1 MLSQP
6 SLWCLSLS
14 LAGVVSLHAATPE
27 EGVAFFEKRI
37 RPLLAEHC
45 YECHSAS
52 AKKTKGNLR
61 LDSRDGWAKG
71 GDSGPAILPGKPDDS
86 LLIKGIRHW
95 DKDFKMPPEKPLVP
109 AQVAD
114 LVEWVKLGAPDPRT
128 NAPALATVT
137 SSKPAYGISVE
148 EGRKHWAYQPVKA
161 QPLPKLKDPA
171 WPRNELDHFTLAR
184 MEKAGVTPAPDA
196 DPRTL
201 IRRLTFDLTGL
212 PPTAEEVEAFVRACS
227 PIGNRQPAIGNLTD
241 RLLASPHYGER
252 WGRHWLDV
260 VRYADTC
267 GNASDYPVPQAY
279 KYRNYVI
286 KAFNEDKPYDRFIRE
301 QLAGDLLNSELKT
314 SNPELLVAPGYLAIA
329 RHFGGGGGEK
339 HLTIEDAIENTGR
352 AFLGLS
358 LSCARCHD
366 HKFDPLP
373 QTDYYALYGIFSSTT
388 FPHPGSEGMNR
399 PKDLVA
405 LGPKAEVE
413 AATKTWKEQL
423 AALDA
428 EVKKFEADKTAAD
441 KLPDPAEK
449 KAKADEATKAITAAK
464 AKHKQLSETVP
475 YELAYAVADSGKP
488 ANARLH
494 VRGDP
499 TRLGEEV
506 PRHFIQVLGGQ
517 PLPKDCGNSG
527 RLDLAN
533 WIADAT
539 NPLTARV
546 LVNRLWQHHFGRGL
560 VTTPNDFG
568 TRGQAP
574 SHPELLDFLAQK
586 FIASG
591 WSVKAMHK
599 LILTSRTWQLASGAE
614 AEAQPMAPP
623 GLGVRQSSAA
633 FEGGS
638 APEKRQRAA
647 AVQDA
652 VAPTTRPSGRSFF
665 GLFGSKPKPTS
676 PADLFAKNYI
686 KDPNNTLWWRAD
698 RRRLD
703 AESIRDALLYVS
715 GDLDATVGGAHPF
728 PPVNTWGFTQH
739 NQFFANYDNRQRT
752 VYQMQQRLR
761 KHAFLALFDGADPNS
776 STATREPSTTPLQS
790 LFMMNDKFAH
800 EQATKFAARVQQG
813 EADEARQIERAFL
826 ALYARPPQPDEL
838 ALATDYLANFRA
850 KLAAK
855 KLPADQAWPSLSRAL
870 LGANEFL
877 YLD

>member
-1 MLSQP
+1 MS
-6 SLWCLSLS
+6 
-14 LAGVVSLHAATPE
+14 AASPE
-27 EGVAFFEKRI
+27 EGIAFFEKRI
-37 RPLLAEHC
+37 RPVLVEHC
-45 YECHSAS
+45 YECHSVG
-52 AKKTKGNLR
+52 AKKAKGGLR
-61 LDSRDGWAKG
+61 LDSREGWVKG

-86 LLIKGIRHW
+86 LFIKGIRHW

-114 LVEWVKLGAPDPRT
+114 LIEWVKLGAPDPRT
-128 NAPALATVT
+128 NAPVLTATAAA
-137 SSKPAYGISVE
+137 KPSYGISVE

-161 QPLPKLKDPA
+161 QPLPKLKDKA
-171 WPRNELDHFTLAR
+171 WPRNEVDHFTLAR
-184 MEKAGVTPAPDA
+184 MEKAGVVPVPDA

-212 PPTAEEVEAFVRACS
+212 PPTPEETEAFVRACS
-227 PIGNRQPAIGNLTD
+227 PIGSRQSAIANAVD

-286 KAFNEDKPYDRFIRE
+286 KAFNEDKPYDQFIRE
-301 QLAGDLLNSELKT
+301 QLAGDLLNSKLQT
-314 SNPELLVAPGYLAIA
+314 PNPELIVAPGYLAIA
-329 RHFGGGGGEK
+329 RHFGGGKGEA
-339 HLTIEDAIENTGR
+339 HLTIEDSIENMGR

-366 HKFDPLP
+366 HKFDPIP
-373 QTDYYALYGIFSSTT
+373 ATDYYALYGIFSSTT
-388 FPHPGSEGMNR
+388 YPHPGSEGMNR
-399 PKDLVA
+399 PKDLVP
-405 LGPKAEVE
+405 LTPKAELE
-413 AATKTWKEQL
+413 AATKVWKEQL

-428 EVKKFEADKTAAD
+428 DVKKAEAAKAAAD
-441 KLPDPAEK
+441 KLTDAAEK
-449 KAKADEATKAITAAK
+449 KAKADEATKAIAAAK
-464 AKHKQLSETVP
+464 AKHKQASETVP
-475 YELAYAVADSGKP
+475 YELAYAVADSKP

-499 TRLGEEV
+499 TRPGEEV
-506 PRHFIQVLGGQ
+506 PRRFIQVLGGQ

-533 WIADAT
+533 WIADST

-560 VTTPNDFG
+560 VTSPNDFG

-574 SHPELLDFLAQK
+574 THPELLDFLARK
-586 FIASG
+586 FIESG
-591 WSVKAMHK
+591 WSVKAMHR
-599 LILTSRTWQLASGAE
+599 LILTSRTWAVASGVSPDVE
-614 AEAQPMAPP
+614 PGVPP
-623 GLGVRQSSAA
+623 GGKNAGSRTTAA
-633 FEGGS
+633 NSTAIPGGKMPPS
-638 APEKRQRAA
+638 TAGGTPAA
-647 AVQDA
+647 
-652 VAPTTRPSGRSFF
+652 TTGGRSFF
-665 GLFGSKPKPTS
+665 GLFGSKSKA
-676 PADLFAKNYI
+676 ADTADVFAKNSV
-686 KDPNNTLWWRAD
+686 KDPNNALWWRAD

-715 GDLDATVGGAHPF
+715 GDLDETMGGAHPF
-728 PPVNTWGFTQH
+728 PPVHTWGFTQH
-739 NQFFANYDNRQRT
+739 NQFFALYDNRQRT

-761 KHAFLALFDGADPNS
+761 KHPFLALFDGADPNS

-800 EQATKFAARVQQG
+800 EQAAKFAARVQQG
-813 EADEARQIERAFL
+813 ETDEARQIGRAFL

-838 ALATDYLANFRA
+838 RMATDYLAQFRE

-877 YLD
+877 YVD